1 MLKCFVILKSFPCAL
16 INGNEIFVKLIRQLL
31 KANDCWRYF
40 MTAEE
45 DADGSLGEITVH
57 DGSDMTDNQL

>member
-1 MLKCFVILKSFPCAL
+1 
-16 INGNEIFVKLIRQLL
+16 
-31 KANDCWRYF
+31 

-57 DGSDMTDNQL
+57 DGSDMTDNQLKYLKFMNFQSLIR